1 MNIDPQTILD
11 KLNQL
16 PIHLQQE
23 VLNYIDFLIFKYGT
37 SSPPIELKETS
48 TTSEENSKET
58 PIETIAL
65 EGNSEKASTLSVTP
79 EENPKETT
87 VLEENPKDNTVEVIS
102 EEDAKLDEEIA
113 KIEEKNKRRITA
125 DWEELKSDFLDE
137 FNR

>member
-23 VLNYIDFLIFKYGT
+23 ALNYIDFLITKYGIP
-37 SSPPIELKETS
+37 SPPPIEKLEET
-48 TTSEENSKET
+48 
-58 PIETIAL
+58 
-65 EGNSEKASTLSVTP
+65 SEKASTGSTAS
-79 EENPKETT
+79 EENSEETPIEST
-87 VLEENPKDNTVEVIS
+87 ASEEPPTDNKVEAIS

-125 DWEELKSDFLDE
+125 DWQELKSDFLNE